1 MRAIGS
7 SIVTYVVAWAFWPL
21 QIARLARR
29 SGKMSKLAVLSG
41 QADVELGG
49 TSTGERWWTCRKFS
63 GTTIIAYMVP
73 YTNHVNTLSG
83 SRYMVMCH
91 YVSENRRE
99 NMQRNHV
106 AIFRQIGGSASLPP
120 PTPACRDEK
129 HSIDLLVAFPT
140 RAQRISDVKAVVIKM
155 SVLKFPSTRP
165 KISCLP
171 SFSRTASAA

>member
-1 MRAIGS
+1 
-7 SIVTYVVAWAFWPL
+7 
-21 QIARLARR
+21 
-29 SGKMSKLAVLSG
+29 MSKLAVLSG

-140 RAQRISDVKAVVIKM
+140 RAQRISDVSCRNKDVCIKIPKYTPQNLVLAVVFKDCFSCM
-155 SVLKFPSTRP
+155 KLSGPLYTRTRR
-165 KISCLP
+165 SACRRCL
-171 SFSRTASAA
+171 